1 MQQIGITNDVDQ
13 RIGSHE
19 RSGWELVDT
28 RKFDDGELCAANK
41 GAGLTALRLGGAGLE
56 KPNDVV
62 AMRLDGDTEAWPT
75 HTHSKSPTCNNFSNG
90 YVTTSSTYR
99 LRATTV
105 DS

>member
-75 HTHSKSPTCNNFSNG
+75 HT
-90 YVTTSSTYR
+90 
-99 LRATTV
+99 
-105 DS
+105 